1 MEFKL
6 NSIYFWFRSATP
18 GLGACGSEPK
28 VDGVQ
33 AELDLSSAVVV
44 VLVVVGHSVSAI
56 KTLAR
61 NWFAAATLP
70 SGRVSEIAAN
80 TAQSECAHRLH
91 NAYAQEHD

>member
-33 AELDLSSAVVV
+33 AELGLSSAVVV
-44 VLVVVGHSVSAI
+44 VVVGHSVSAI

-61 NWFAAATLP
+61 NWLAAATLA